1 MRNFVDGEEQVVV
14 RRAANNIG
22 RQDEERGERVGITE
36 KDCYSKLQ
44 RDDAE
49 NDPFCDGLVA
59 HKFRHLETRE
69 YMFAQSTRGE
79 EEVGTRGGRHDRAEG

>member
-36 KDCYSKLQ
+36 KDCCSKLQ

-59 HKFRHLETRE
+59 HKFRHLEARE
-69 YMFAQSTRGE
+69 YLRSLPGRGN
-79 EEVGTRGGRHDRAEG
+79 R